1 MISSII
7 CYNRNKERIFE
18 RKSYNFSFQLL
29 TSVNCKKFRKKRI
42 VNVCKLFGKS
52 ISLIHN
58 IRKPEKKHFST
69 SLKRKEKQYRRTAL
83 RSLNR
88 IVKMEKVQVSD
99 SELVTLYIRG
109 NEKAF
114 EKLVQRHKSRIYTT
128 IYLIVKDQ
136 YVAEDLLQ
144 DTFIKAV
151 DTIKGGRYN
160 DEGKFL
166 PWIIRIA
173 HNLAI
178 DYFRRDKRY
187 PNVVFED
194 GSSVFN
200 TLDFTEDS
208 MESVQIRQETHEQ
221 LREMIQRLPDVQK
234 QVLIMRHYED
244 MSFQE
249 IADATGV
256 SINTALGRMRYALIN
271 LRKQFNQRA
280 PQYDKNFYL
289 R

>member
-1 MISSII
+1 
-7 CYNRNKERIFE
+7 
-18 RKSYNFSFQLL
+18 
-29 TSVNCKKFRKKRI
+29 
-42 VNVCKLFGKS
+42 
-52 ISLIHN
+52 
-58 IRKPEKKHFST
+58 
-69 SLKRKEKQYRRTAL
+69 
-83 RSLNR
+83 
-88 IVKMEKVQVSD
+88 MEKVQVSD

-151 DTIKGGRYN
+151 DTIKSGRYN

-200 TLDFTEDS
+200 TLDFAEDS
-208 MESVQIRQETHEQ
+208 VESIQIRQETHEQ

-271 LRKQFNQRA
+271 LRKQFSQRT

>member
-1 MISSII
+1 M
-7 CYNRNKERIFE
+7 
-18 RKSYNFSFQLL
+18 Q
-29 TSVNCKKFRKKRI
+29 KF
-42 VNVCKLFGKS
+42 
-52 ISLIHN
+52 
-58 IRKPEKKHFST
+58 
-69 SLKRKEKQYRRTAL
+69 
-83 RSLNR
+83 
-88 IVKMEKVQVSD
+88 QVSD
-99 SELVTLYIRG
+99 SELVSLYIRG
-109 NEKAF
+109 DEKAF

-136 YVAEDLLQ
+136 YVAEDLMQ

-151 DTIKGGRYN
+151 DTIKSGRYN
-160 DEGKFL
+160 EEGKFL
-166 PWIIRIA
+166 PWIVRIA

-187 PNVVFED
+187 PSVVFED

-200 TLDFTEDS
+200 TLDFSEDS
-208 MESVQIRQETHEQ
+208 VESIQIRQETHEQ
-221 LREMIQRLPDVQK
+221 LREMIQRLPEVQR
-234 QVLIMRHYED
+234 QVLIMRHYEE

-271 LRKQFNQRA
+271 LRKQFSQRT
-280 PQYDKNFYL
+280 PQYDKNVYL

>member
-1 MISSII
+1 
-7 CYNRNKERIFE
+7 
-18 RKSYNFSFQLL
+18 
-29 TSVNCKKFRKKRI
+29 
-42 VNVCKLFGKS
+42 
-52 ISLIHN
+52 
-58 IRKPEKKHFST
+58 
-69 SLKRKEKQYRRTAL
+69 
-83 RSLNR
+83 
-88 IVKMEKVQVSD
+88 MEKVQVSD

-200 TLDFTEDS
+200 TLDFSEDS
-208 MESVQIRQETHEQ
+208 VESIQIRQDTHEQ